1 MGFEPTHSHLWC
13 DALPIEL
20 HVPIKPFWASWWE
33 GSVYKSSVEHI
44 PHTHA
49 ASYVYPVT
57 WPWVDPVYL
66 APRPRA
72 RVCMLMIFTDIL
84 IWTYVHEQRAHVVF
98 VTLVGLAN
106 PHSEASFS
114 LISTDSSHLRV
125 AQMSR
130 CVDLAISVTTTC
142 MRAG

>member
-1 MGFEPTHSHLWC
+1 M
-13 DALPIEL
+13 
-20 HVPIKPFWASWWE
+20 
-33 GSVYKSSVEHI
+33 
-44 PHTHA
+44 
-49 ASYVYPVT
+49 
-57 WPWVDPVYL
+57 YL